1 MNSKAIETLFIKALG
16 NSRIENPIVGDLT
29 SYSKVDSR
37 NKDDI
42 YKVAGKEYCNNKFNE
57 RNFGTEIQRII
68 REIDN
73 SGTAKDFSNLINFTL
88 VPGIYEEGMGD
99 GNFPKIRQDVLQIL
113 NRDFFPVNELP
124 EINGNPNPNILIKE
138 NKIGNEDLG
147 INLLNKSFIKNKG
160 DIGGSEIEAFEGDK
174 FFKERLKYF
183 TRTGK
188 PDIKNR
194 VDSFK
199 SGIEAVLKN
208 ITTKGSENYF
218 LVSHSQFMQALYKS
232 ICEID
237 KVPYF
242 DNLDV
247 LHLIVKDKKILVKG
261 IYRYKHS
268 YELDTQSFFG
278 KCTRDSTKDLKEPY
292 LNLFMMRHC
301 VACHNVVDD
310 FTKLKKKVF
319 RSSNFGS
326 TSMCLLLVKDLN
338 KTDSNGNRKI
348 MGLIKML
355 RENTGT
361 DKLIKSIN
369 FGSSVSLRTT
379 LTGLVVQ
386 RLIALNTNPG
396 NEAIESRSSK
406 SHFYNDD
413 DMEEIKKIITNPND
427 NLKDELNNKTKSI
440 FFSEDQRFEI
450 IKLLNEKINDVTT
463 KQPYIDTFIFYKEY
477 LYLNKEIDFTTFLYE
492 KETYNDGIHEGRKK
506 FIGRMYPTTSSGE
519 SKEVSKKNYVKQEL
533 QQEKGAKARKEA
545 EAATVKAAA
554 KKKAEADKVKAAEAK
569 AAKKAKAKA
578 AAKAAKKAAEKE
590 AKEAAKKA
598 AKEEATEQ
606 KRLNAAEKEQ
616 RKYRYK

>member
-1 MNSKAIETLFIKALG
+1 MDTDTIDKKAIETLFIKALG

-37 NKDDI
+37 NKRQE
-42 YKVAGKEYCNNKFNE
+42 YVTAGEEYCDKKFNE
-57 RNFGTEIQRII
+57 GKFEKEIQRII

-124 EINGNPNPNILIKE
+124 EINGNPNPNPDILIKE

-199 SGIEAVLKN
+199 SGIGDVLER
-208 ITTKGSENYF
+208 IDTKGSKNYF
-218 LVSHSQFMQALYKS
+218 LVSHSKFMQALYKS

-261 IYRYKHS
+261 IYRYEHS
-268 YELDTQSFFG
+268 YKLDTQSFFG

-301 VACHNVVDD
+301 VACHNVVSNS
-310 FTKLKKKVF
+310 KKILQKGLL
-319 RSSNFGS
+319 RKNYGS
-326 TSMCLLLVKDLN
+326 TSMCLRLVEDLN
-338 KTDSNGNRKI
+338 EPDTKDKSRKI

-355 RENTGT
+355 RENTGS
-361 DKLIKSIN
+361 DANKLIESIN

-519 SKEVSKKNYVKQEL
+519 SKEVSKKKNYVKQEL

-545 EAATVKAAA
+545 EAATVKAAVKAAA

-578 AAKAAKKAAEKE
+578 AKEAEAKAAKAAEQAAKAAR
-590 AKEAAKKA
+590 KKA
-598 AKEEATEQ
+598 LPINT
-606 KRLNAAEKEQ
+606 
-616 RKYRYK
+616 